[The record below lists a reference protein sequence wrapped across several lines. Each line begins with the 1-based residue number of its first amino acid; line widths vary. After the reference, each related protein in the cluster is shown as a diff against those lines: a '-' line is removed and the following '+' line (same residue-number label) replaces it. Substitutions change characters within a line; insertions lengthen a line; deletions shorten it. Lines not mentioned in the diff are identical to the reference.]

1 VTRAVLDASV
11 VVGLLTSRPGLDRDL
26 LVRYDSH
33 HAPSHIDVECVNALR
48 GMMLGGRILS
58 ADLELLAM
66 HVPQTPIIR
75 YPLGPLVPRILSLAR
90 NATAYDAAYLALAEE
105 LDADLLTTDGRLAG
119 IPGITCNVRLL

>member
-1 VTRAVLDASV
+1 VTRAVLDASI

-48 GMMLGGRILS
+48 GMMLGGQILA

-75 YPLGPLVPRILSLAR
+75 YPLGPLVPRILALAR
-90 NATAYDAAYLALAEE
+90 NATAYDAAYIALAEA
-105 LDADLLTTDGRLAG
+105 LDADLLTTVARLVAV
-119 IPGITCNVRLL
+119 PGIACPVRVL

>member
-66 HVPQTPIIR
+66 HVPQ
-75 YPLGPLVPRILSLAR
+75 GPLVPRILSLAR